1 MKKIITFPNNLNRKR
16 ISILFR
22 RIYIYSFK
30 NYKNKNSQKLMSKIS
45 EELVPTTSPFQ
56 PSTRALTPLSLIN
69 HEFYTFVGI
78 TIIGGVII
86 HMFGNLSGISESLK
100 VKEYMRNYN
109 LLEVQNKSKYAK
121 THGIE
126 LTDKLDEFMANTP
139 NIKPEK
145 GYLIKTPGNNFAY
158 YFENERGEPFLLDN
172 ANNIWIWGGAE
183 IKNPTDDWLVRT
195 PEGEVYNFFIND
207 QGEMIQKFI
216 GNDDSLKVIPDTNLG
231 TVVGFT
237 NEEINDIH
245 YRALPVSPMESDN
258 LPKISNNHH
267 LPPPILDEGLG
278 VFPTTDTAFVK
289 KNSSK
294 LWDVTPTEEHQI
306 KINSASSMD
315 LIDIAEEDII
325 DIYQKKGLINLK
337 EAHKLKNDLE
347 LEIKEEANLLIKGI
361 DVGDLTTATGYVKM
375 NLNK

>member
-16 ISILFR
+16 ISTLFR

-45 EELVPTTSPFQ
+45 EELVPTTSSLQ

-69 HEFYTFVGI
+69 HEFYTFIGI

-100 VKEYMRNYN
+100 VEEYMRNYN

-183 IKNPTDDWLVRT
+183 TKNPTDDWLVRT

-278 VFPTTDTAFVK
+278 VFPTTDTAFAK

-294 LWDVTPTEEHQI
+294 LWDVIPTEEHQI

-325 DIYQKKGLINLK
+325 DIYQKKGLINSK

-347 LEIKEEANLLIKGI
+347 LEIKEEANLLIKGV
-361 DVGDLTTATGYVKM
+361 DVGDLTTATEYVKI
-375 NLNK
+375 NLN

>member
-1 MKKIITFPNNLNRKR
+1 
-16 ISILFR
+16 
-22 RIYIYSFK
+22 
-30 NYKNKNSQKLMSKIS
+30 
-45 EELVPTTSPFQ
+45 
-56 PSTRALTPLSLIN
+56 
-69 HEFYTFVGI
+69 
-78 TIIGGVII
+78 
-86 HMFGNLSGISESLK
+86 
-100 VKEYMRNYN
+100 MRNYN

-126 LTDKLDEFMANTP
+126 LTDKLDEFMVNTP

-183 IKNPTDDWLVRT
+183 TKNPTDDWLVRT

-325 DIYQKKGLINLK
+325 DIYQKKGLINSK

-347 LEIKEEANLLIKGI
+347 VEIKEEANLLIKGV
-361 DVGDLTTATGYVKM
+361 DVGDLTTATEYVKI
-375 NLNK
+375 NLN